1 MYFGSK
7 IYNPA
12 AYSASKAGLNQLTR
26 WMASELSPKIRV
38 NSISPGGIARTQ
50 SKSFKKKYIN
60 KTLLKRMAKEEDIIN
75 LIIFLSS
82 EKSSYITGE
91 NITIDGGYSIK

>member
-1 MYFGSK
+1 
-7 IYNPA
+7 
-12 AYSASKAGLNQLTR
+12 
-26 WMASELSPKIRV
+26 
-38 NSISPGGIARTQ
+38 
-50 SKSFKKKYIN
+50 
-60 KTLLKRMAKEEDIIN
+60 MAKEEDIIN